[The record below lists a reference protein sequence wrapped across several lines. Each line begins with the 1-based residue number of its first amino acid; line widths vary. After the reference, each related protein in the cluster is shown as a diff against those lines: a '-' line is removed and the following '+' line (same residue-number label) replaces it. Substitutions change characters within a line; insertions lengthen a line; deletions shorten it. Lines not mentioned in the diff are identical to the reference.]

1 MAPVPAVLSSAGLKI
16 MIPSREISSAMGY
29 DIDIIDLEAET
40 ASWSVGA
47 PHVTEPTGKGRGY
60 STCWND

>member
-40 ASWSVGA
+40 ASW
-47 PHVTEPTGKGRGY
+47 
-60 STCWND
+60 